1 MANAFELS
9 LSFVGLSKVGLV
21 LGSARGSSSLTKS
34 EGSSCS
40 GNPSGSILT
49 SGSAMMHLKRSEV
62 SETSLWIEKSEM
74 IIVTKLGKVK
84 QSASIMKAEVTELA
98 VKKIRS

>member
-1 MANAFELS
+1 
-9 LSFVGLSKVGLV
+9 
-21 LGSARGSSSLTKS
+21 
-34 EGSSCS
+34 
-40 GNPSGSILT
+40 
-49 SGSAMMHLKRSEV
+49 MMHLKRSEV